1 SRTWPAGTPDVER
14 AVAFDPGC
22 LAALRRPAYRLNAPL
37 LLLAGAYDDWTPA
50 DRCQALQSAVLA
62 RQPQA
67 RFALEQFG
75 GTDRGFDGT
84 APLAPRK
91 DIPDGA
97 RHGTVTIGGDP
108 AAREAAF
115 TQLAAWLDNPHP

>member
-1 SRTWPAGTPDVER
+1 
-14 AVAFDPGC
+14 
-22 LAALRRPAYRLNAPL
+22 
-37 LLLAGAYDDWTPA
+37 

-67 RFALEQFG
+67 RFALEQLG
-75 GTDRGFDGT
+75 GTDHGFDGT

-115 TQLAAWLDNPHP
+115 TQLAAWPDNPHP